1 MSFYIIKEYG
11 YQCDESTIVKLVH
24 NVSALTHGHIRSK
37 IACVIYTM
45 IAMRLAQG
53 KSIDDSVSIGV
64 HRAFEYYRRNKVD
77 EIEKYSRIEDKKF
90 KFLKEEEIK
99 SSGYVVDTLEAAIW
113 CLLNTNNYSNCV
125 LKAVNLGED
134 TDTVAAVA
142 GGLAGIAYGA
152 EDIPREWL
160 KKLAKGDYIEELC
173 DRLQK

>member
-1 MSFYIIKEYG
+1 M
-11 YQCDESTIVKLVH
+11 
-24 NVSALTHGHIRSK
+24 
-37 IACVIYTM
+37 
-45 IAMRLAQG
+45 
-53 KSIDDSVSIGV
+53 
-64 HRAFEYYRRNKVD
+64 
-77 EIEKYSRIEDKKF
+77 
-90 KFLKEEEIK
+90 KEEEIK